1 MGNREKRAAGSKA
14 KVVPGKARRERAAA
28 FRDVDAR
35 VDAAALIKRLEAERA
50 GAEKLDRC
58 ITGRIPI

>member
-28 FRDVDAR
+28 FRDIDAR
-35 VDAAALIKRLEAERA
+35 VDALIKRLEAERA